1 MATYTDS
8 HGFNKGSAGHSAKG
22 LTRMTMEE
30 VTLDFAKIT
39 TARSTAGATA
49 LATGD
54 IIEVISIPANS
65 YVMAC
70 GAVTETVQGAAS
82 TFHIGDGADA
92 DGYVASGNANVLGGT
107 ASNGALLI
115 ANNAGKYYT
124 AADTID
130 ITIGA
135 SGANPTAA
143 KIKVWAIIADCS

>member
-8 HGFNKGSAGHSAKG
+8 HGFNKGGAGHSAKG
-22 LTRMTMEE
+22 LTKVTMEE

-49 LATGD
+49 LAAGD

-65 YVMAC
+65 YVMAV

-115 ANNAGKYYT
+115 ANNAGKYYA

-135 SGANPTAA
+135 SGAALTAA
-143 KIKVWAIIADCS
+143 KIKVWAIVADCS